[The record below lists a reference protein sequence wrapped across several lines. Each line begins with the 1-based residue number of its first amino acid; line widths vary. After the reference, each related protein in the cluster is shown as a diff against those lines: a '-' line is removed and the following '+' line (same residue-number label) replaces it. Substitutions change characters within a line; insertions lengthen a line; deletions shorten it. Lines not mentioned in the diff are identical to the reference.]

1 MTSYIK
7 LFLKNILEINE
18 HGYSQIDSIIRRAKG
33 QAKWDAIHDKEV
45 LTYITQSDMSD
56 MKLKFILTEMLRS
69 KDVLVTILLQVSEL
83 EPKVKL
89 QTNS

>member
-1 MTSYIK
+1 MTDYIK

-18 HGYSQIDSIIRRAKG
+18 HGYSQIDSIIRKARG

-56 MKLKFILTEMLRS
+56 MKLRFILTEMLKS

-89 QTNS
+89 QTNN